1 MSILNK
7 MLQDLEARQFQT
19 DELNTDY
26 RPPQKKQSKLWIL
39 FLLILAIAAI
49 SFTYIYNRQLFDER
63 KVTKVAASVDVLP
76 ISTEEARK
84 VIITPPKT
92 QLQGQVH
99 SSKDDIERVNNA
111 NVLTDVLT
119 DVLTNELIS
128 PNKNTM
134 AADNLISLQIIETQD
149 QQLETQNTD
158 ELGPTHKV
166 NNTDNT
172 QITTEQTS
180 SFKMSGSSQ
189 KNNINSL
196 KQRIGESLKND
207 NFDIPQSL
215 LVKLLA
221 IDPNNIKARK
231 KSASLLFSKGNYE
244 QSRQLLIKGIN
255 LHPAQSDLRLML
267 ARLYIVQK
275 KPLKAMTLLSE
286 FQPSSNN
293 PVEYLAYRAAL
304 AQQLKQTALA
314 NTDYLTLTSIEYSNA
329 KWWLG
334 LAITRD
340 KLGEINEALQAY
352 NKAKSLRQLDS
363 SVNEFIQQR
372 ITVLAGAQ

>member
-39 FLLILAIAAI
+39 FLLILTIAAI
-49 SFTYIYNRQLFDER
+49 SFTYVYKRQLSDES
-63 KVTKVAASVDVLP
+63 KVTKVAVSVGVLP
-76 ISTEEARK
+76 ISTVVARK
-84 VIITPPKT
+84 VSITPPKT
-92 QLQGQVH
+92 QRQEQAH
-99 SSKDDIERVNNA
+99 SSKGDIERVSNA

-119 DVLTNELIS
+119 NKLIS

-134 AADNLISLQIIETQD
+134 AADNLISSQIVEAPD
-149 QQLETQNTD
+149 EQLKTQNTD

-166 NNTDNT
+166 NNTDNP

-180 SFKMSGSSQ
+180 SFRMSGSSQ
-189 KNNINSL
+189 KNSINSL

-207 NFDIPQSL
+207 NFDIAQSL
-215 LVKLLA
+215 LGKLLA
-221 IDPNNIKARK
+221 IDPNNIQARK

-267 ARLYIVQK
+267 ARLYVVQK
-275 KPLKAMTLLSE
+275 KHLKAMTLLSE
-286 FQPSSNN
+286 FQPNSNN

-340 KLGEINEALQAY
+340 KLGEINEALKAY

>member
-76 ISTEEARK
+76 ISTEGARK
-84 VIITPPKT
+84 GIITPPKT

-134 AADNLISLQIIETQD
+134 AADNLISLQTI
-149 QQLETQNTD
+149 ETQNTD

-166 NNTDNT
+166 NNTDNPK
-172 QITTEQTS
+172 IITEQTS
-180 SFKMSGSSQ
+180 SFRMSGSSQ
-189 KNNINSL
+189 KNSINSL
-196 KQRIGESLKND
+196 KQRIGVSLKND
-207 NFDIPQSL
+207 DFDIAQSL
-215 LVKLLA
+215 LGKLLA

-255 LHPAQSDLRLML
+255 LHPAKSDLRLML
-267 ARLYIVQK
+267 ARLYVVQK

-340 KLGEINEALQAY
+340 KLGKINEALQAY

>member
-39 FLLILAIAAI
+39 FLLILTIAAI
-49 SFTYIYNRQLFDER
+49 SFTYVYNRQLFDES
-63 KVTKVAASVDVLP
+63 KVTKVTASVGVLP
-76 ISTEEARK
+76 ISTVVARK
-84 VIITPPKT
+84 VSLTPPKT
-92 QLQGQVH
+92 QRQEQAH
-99 SSKDDIERVNNA
+99 SSKGDIERVNNA

-119 DVLTNELIS
+119 NKLIS

-134 AADNLISLQIIETQD
+134 AADNLISSQIVEAQD
-149 QQLETQNTD
+149 EQLETQNTD

-166 NNTDNT
+166 NNTDNP

-180 SFKMSGSSQ
+180 SFRMSGSSQ
-189 KNNINSL
+189 KNSINSL

-207 NFDIPQSL
+207 NFDIAQSL
-215 LVKLLA
+215 LGKLLA
-221 IDPNNIKARK
+221 IDPNNIQARK

-267 ARLYIVQK
+267 ARLYVVQK

-286 FQPSSNN
+286 FQPSANN

-340 KLGEINEALQAY
+340 KLGEINEALKAY

>member
-49 SFTYIYNRQLFDER
+49 SFTYIYNRHLFDER

-76 ISTEEARK
+76 ISTEGARK

-119 DVLTNELIS
+119 GVLTNKLIS

-134 AADNLISLQIIETQD
+134 AADNLISLQNIETQD

-166 NNTDNT
+166 NNTDNPK
-172 QITTEQTS
+172 IITEQTS
-180 SFKMSGSSQ
+180 SFRMSGSSQ
-189 KNNINSL
+189 KNSINSL
-196 KQRIGESLKND
+196 KQRISESLKND
-207 NFDIPQSL
+207 NFDIAQSL
-215 LVKLLA
+215 LGKLLA

-255 LHPAQSDLRLML
+255 LHPAKSDLRLML
-267 ARLYIVQK
+267 ARLYVVQK

-340 KLGEINEALQAY
+340 KLGKINEALQAY

>member
-39 FLLILAIAAI
+39 FLLILTIAAI
-49 SFTYIYNRQLFDER
+49 SFTYLYNRQLFDES
-63 KVTKVAASVDVLP
+63 KVTKVAASVGVLP
-76 ISTEEARK
+76 ISTVVARK
-84 VIITPPKT
+84 VSITPPKT
-92 QLQGQVH
+92 QRQEQAH
-99 SSKDDIERVNNA
+99 SSKGDIERVNNA

-119 DVLTNELIS
+119 NKLIA

-134 AADNLISLQIIETQD
+134 AADNLISSQIVEAQD
-149 QQLETQNTD
+149 EQ
-158 ELGPTHKV
+158 LGPTHKV
-166 NNTDNT
+166 NNTGNS

-180 SFKMSGSSQ
+180 SFRMSGSSQ
-189 KNNINSL
+189 KNSINSL

-207 NFDIPQSL
+207 NFDIAQSL
-215 LVKLLA
+215 LGKLLA
-221 IDPNNIKARK
+221 IDPNNIQARK

-267 ARLYIVQK
+267 ARLYVVQK
-275 KPLKAMTLLSE
+275 KSLKAMTLLSE

-340 KLGEINEALQAY
+340 KLGEINEALKAY

>member
-39 FLLILAIAAI
+39 FLLILTIAAI
-49 SFTYIYNRQLFDER
+49 SFTYVYFGQLSDES
-63 KVTKVAASVDVLP
+63 KVTASGGVLP
-76 ISTEEARK
+76 ISTVVARK
-84 VIITPPKT
+84 VSITPLKT
-92 QLQGQVH
+92 QRQEQAH
-99 SSKDDIERVNNA
+99 SSKGAIERVNDA
-111 NVLTDVLT
+111 DVLTDVLT
-119 DVLTNELIS
+119 DVLIS

-134 AADNLISLQIIETQD
+134 AADNLISSQILEAQD
-149 QQLETQNTD
+149 EQ
-158 ELGPTHKV
+158 LGPTHKV
-166 NNTDNT
+166 NNTDNP

-180 SFKMSGSSQ
+180 SFRMSGSSQ
-189 KNNINSL
+189 KNSINSL

-207 NFDIPQSL
+207 NFDIAQSL
-215 LVKLLA
+215 LGKLLA
-221 IDPNNIKARK
+221 IDPNNIQARK

-267 ARLYIVQK
+267 ARLYVVQK

-286 FQPSSNN
+286 FQPSANN

-340 KLGEINEALQAY
+340 KLGEINEALKAY